1 MLELL
6 ALLAVV
12 AIVGTILGVVLLT
25 VVLAFKLAV
34 SVVLLPF
41 KLIAFPVVAIIDLL
55 RSSGRR
61 RRAPSFH
68 QILTLPSCQSISR
81 QRRNGHR

>member
-12 AIVGTILGVVLLT
+12 AIIGTILGVVLLT

-41 KLIAFPVVAIIDLL
+41 KLIAFPVVAVAVVDELDQLIRDAEKLEDALRELAVLL
-55 RSSGRR
+55 TR
-61 RRAPSFH
+61 
-68 QILTLPSCQSISR
+68 
-81 QRRNGHR
+81 